1 MNIKVIASGSG
12 GNAYIVSDGVTSL
25 LLDAGVP
32 IDRIRKACGF
42 KLHLV
47 AACLITH
54 EHGDHAKAAQNV
66 AKAGVDVYATSGT
79 IDACGLIG
87 HRIKDIQAHCPFGVG
102 TFTVYPFDVQHDAA
116 EPVGFLIDSWKTGE
130 RVLYATDT
138 YYIKYRFDG
147 MTHVMIECNYD
158 QNIINHRVR
167 DGSLSVDLAKRIVKS
182 HMSLDAVIGFL
193 RANDLSSVRQVYLLH
208 LSSDNSDAERF
219 KRDVQRVTG
228 AEVYIA

>member
-1 MNIKVIASGSG
+1 MKIQVIASGSS

-42 KLHLV
+42 KLHRV

-54 EHGDHAKAAQNV
+54 EHGDHAKAARDV
-66 AKAGVDVYATSGT
+66 GWAGVDVYASQGT
-79 IDACGLIG
+79 WLARGLCG
-87 HRIKDIQAHCPFGVG
+87 HRFKTAKAHNHFLVG
-102 TFTVYPFDVQHDAA
+102 TFDIYPFDVQHDAE
-116 EPVGFLIDSWKTGE
+116 EPLGFFIISTATKE
-130 RVLYATDT
+130 RLLYATDT
-138 YYIKYRFDG
+138 YYIKYHFEG
-147 MTHVMIECNYD
+147 LTHVMIECNYAQD
-158 QNIINHRVR
+158 ILDRRVR

-182 HMSLDAVIGFL
+182 HMSLDAVIGIL

-219 KRDVQRVTG
+219 KRDVQRLTG